1 MWVLLTHEMDV
12 YQFAEGYI
20 RTSSSHFNLDNIE
33 DELVHLTN
41 NAVQKNGEEYERFEA
56 GN

>member
-1 MWVLLTHEMDV
+1 MWVLMTHEMDI

-20 RTSSSHFNLDNIE
+20 RTSSSPFNLDNIE

-41 NAVQKNGEEYERFEA
+41 NAVQKNGDEYERFEA